1 MKEEDR
7 ATERASAQAV
17 AEVLGGVLVW
27 RDTSDSPPSTH
38 DCDIVLGDGRVI
50 AAEVTAVTLPA
61 DRALE
66 SELDRNFRSP
76 LPGLRGR
83 WLVHVGALPPKE
95 RARVYARNLRNT
107 LERLLPRFESGRPS
121 LDELGELDRRWP
133 DPKNQVPRHQQL
145 HDKHANSPEEHNPW
159 ARRASEKFGCSE
171 HAVEALTMRYEARI
185 RSVLPL
191 DGESP
196 LDGRNVIVRSPV
208 RSGHVSPHDLSE
220 AVEREATKSDNRR
233 KLASACASECHLV
246 VAFDPM
252 SLKGWILTRAQESL
266 ASREQPRPPDLP
278 EEVDTAWAV
287 LPSNPPIVWRFDR
300 GDPAWKPLRPA
311 TRPSH
316 Y

>member
-66 SELDRNFRSP
+66 SELKRNFRSP
-76 LPGLRGR
+76 LPALRGR
-83 WLVHVGALPPKE
+83 WLVHVGALAPKK
-95 RARVYARNLRNT
+95 RARVYTRNLRDT

-121 LDELGELDRRWP
+121 LDELEELDRRWP
-133 DPKNQVPRHQQL
+133 DPGSQVPQHQQL
-145 HDKHANSPEEHNPW
+145 YHEHANSPEEHNPW
-159 ARRASEKFGCSE
+159 ARRASEEFGCSE
-171 HAVEALTMRYEARI
+171 HAVEALSMMYEARI
-185 RSVLPL
+185 RSVLPQ

-208 RSGHVSPHDLSE
+208 RPSHVSPHDLSE
-220 AVEREATKSDNRR
+220 AVEREASKCDNRC
-233 KLASACASECHLV
+233 KLASACAWERHLV
-246 VAFDPM
+246 ISFDPM
-252 SLKGWILTRAQESL
+252 SLNSRTLTHDQESL
-266 ASREQPRPPDLP
+266 VSREQPRPPDLP

-287 LPSNPPIVWRFDR
+287 LPSNPPIVCRFDC

-311 TRPSH
+311 TRRSPC
-316 Y
+316 